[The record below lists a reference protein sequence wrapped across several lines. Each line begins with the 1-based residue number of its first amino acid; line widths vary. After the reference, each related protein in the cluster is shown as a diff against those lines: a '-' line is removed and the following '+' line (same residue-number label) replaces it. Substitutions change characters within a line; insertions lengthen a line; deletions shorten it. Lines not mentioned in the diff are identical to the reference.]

1 MNVEYEIQREIK
13 VLQHSGTQY
22 RLQIMTISCL
32 MQKLMLNM
40 MVLTNIVF
48 DFAWKM

>member
-22 RLQIMTISCL
+22 RLQLQVMTISCL

-48 DFAWKM
+48 DFA